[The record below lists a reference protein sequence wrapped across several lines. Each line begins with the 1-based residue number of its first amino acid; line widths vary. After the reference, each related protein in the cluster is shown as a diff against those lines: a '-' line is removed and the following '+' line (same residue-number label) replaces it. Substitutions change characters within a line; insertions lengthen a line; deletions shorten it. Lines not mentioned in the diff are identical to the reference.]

1 MITDIKPSLTHD
13 GRYEI
18 IELDIND
25 SNAALESLGTKRK
38 FWFIYNEKRYLFKEG
53 RNNTGENWAE
63 VVVADLC
70 EFLNIPHAPYYL
82 GKVKDRH
89 GVITPSIVPQTGM
102 LIPGNEIL
110 AKIDSR
116 YDGSLKYKAR
126 LHKVSTV
133 LAALKSFGFEG
144 EHLNTKISNGA
155 EMFVGYL
162 MLDALVGNT
171 DRHHENW
178 AIISHGDKEYLAPSY
193 DHASSLGRE
202 LRDEKKHIRLT
213 TKDKNQSIEVYAAK
227 APSAL
232 YETESSKKT
241 LTTFEAFQEAQ
252 RKLPHATEYWLNYL
266 NDLDTEM
273 INAIVARIPLSVMS
287 EASFLFA
294 KRMLAFN
301 RDRLLKCIDGDK

>member
-1 MITDIKPSLTHD
+1 LGTDIKPSLALD
-13 GRYEI
+13 GSYDI
-18 IELDIND
+18 IELDIDD
-25 SNAALESLGTKRK
+25 SDAALESLGTKRK
-38 FWFIYNEKRYLFKEG
+38 FWFIYNKKRYLFKEG
-53 RNNTGENWAE
+53 RENTGENWAE
-63 VVVADLC
+63 VIVADIS
-70 EFLNIPHAPYYL
+70 EYLNIPHAPYYL

-89 GVITPSIVPQTGM
+89 GVITPTIVPETGM

-110 AKIDSR
+110 AKIDNR

-133 LAALKSFGFEG
+133 LAALKSFGFDE
-144 EHLNTKISNGA
+144 EHFNTKISSGA

-178 AIISHGDKEYLAPSY
+178 AIISHEDREYLAPSY

-202 LRDEKKHIRLT
+202 LMDEKKHVRLT

-241 LTTFEAFQEAQ
+241 LTTFEAFKEAQ
-252 RKLPHATEYWLNYL
+252 RKLPHAAEYWLNRL

-273 INAIVARIPLSVMS
+273 INAIVARTPNSVMS
-287 EASFLFA
+287 ENAFLFT
-294 KRMLAFN
+294 KKLLAFN
-301 RDRLLKCIDGDK
+301 RDRLLKCMVGDK